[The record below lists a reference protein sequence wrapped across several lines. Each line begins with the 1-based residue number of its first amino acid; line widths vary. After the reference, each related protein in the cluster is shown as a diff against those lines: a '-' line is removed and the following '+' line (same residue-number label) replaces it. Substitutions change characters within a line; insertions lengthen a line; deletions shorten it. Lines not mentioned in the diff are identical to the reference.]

1 MAGSIHQTYEH
12 QVVVSDGGN
21 YYPTADNEINS
32 SNQDNDVLEEYSEKA
47 APPPKQKF
55 YKKKRYWIICSI
67 ITVIVVVV
75 VVVLA
80 LYVIFP
86 KIAQSLMNKSKI
98 DVTAADITFT
108 KPDALANQVYAK
120 RDGDDMN
127 STFYMNMQSALSDTG
142 PFSAKIR
149 FHNPIQV
156 YYNESYLGDIFLYN
170 ETSIGGG
177 HGTLNAVTPFL
188 IRDQPTFA
196 SFAKTMLAVE
206 SFKWTLKGKLDITAL
221 TRTATVDLN
230 KEIVLNGMNGFPNV
244 KINSFQLPGDDPNG
258 GILVELGTV
267 LESPSPIGVQL
278 GTIKLAIGYDGVP
291 LGSVTGQNVN
301 LVKGENNILLKG
313 TLAPQND
320 TVSLEKIGVLFSN
333 YVAGQ
338 LSNTT
343 AVGLSCA
350 PDGVN
355 AIGWLSEGFSTV
367 KLNVG
372 LTAGSP
378 LKIINGVSLGYLDLK
393 FDPASPYSPVAN
405 APAVIANF
413 QMPFGFT
420 LNITEVSQNITL
432 AINTTGEKTENFA
445 VMQTPYTP
453 AVSSQQNG
461 TIIFPLTNTALA
473 GIAGKESIYNQY
485 TYALTA
491 NSNYTFMVSG
501 IATTKAT
508 TPLGPIVLSGINFTV
523 PTTLNGLQFLNSS
536 ATVIN
541 SLDVTG
547 GTEAGLALAIN
558 VTMDNPSDFGISTG
572 DVSFNMGA
580 SGTTL
585 GLVTLNNLTLNR
597 GQNTVAAA
605 ASFDPKSSD
614 VGQNLLSTFV
624 MGSNNAVD
632 ISGYGNSTNIAS
644 LAEALS
650 VVSLS
655 STLPGLTTAL
665 IQGSSMAVLNDTL
678 QTSMV
683 GVKVTIANP
692 FSAGLSISKV
702 VAAATFV
709 GMPVGNIDQDISS
722 NPFVIGGKSTAT
734 SQDLSMSMNLEP
746 AAVALL
752 LRTLAL
758 QAGINTNA
766 LDGLLALGGFN
777 IEGQEDVGTDASL
790 FQGFDVSQFVLD
802 AMKALK
808 VDLSLSSTITIG
820 QYINDLAFSQADVV
834 VAADSSVTKLIPIV
848 GQPIVQQIVDGSILG
863 FDSIVMSNVGESSFT
878 VQMKGS
884 ISNSGPMDAIIS
896 FPTPLTI
903 YWQGRTLGTVTMANI
918 NAKAD
923 VGASFD
929 VQGSFS
935 IASGSDMADFSA
947 YLISNES
954 FEWEIVGKDVSVT
967 ALGFTFTGV
976 SLDKFVTLKGSNG
989 FKNAVT
995 VQNFYLPAND
1005 PAGGITLTADTI
1017 IHNPSQVGFNL
1028 GGAAFE
1034 TYFDGVDL
1042 GPLAS
1047 DGAAFFAP
1055 LTDSSMKMK
1064 GRLVSQEGSQQGIMA
1079 ITTVFGHYLAGL
1091 SSNLTIK
1098 GVSGS
1103 GSSGTVSWLT
1113 TAFKTINIENV
1124 VLPGPEAIPELI
1136 PSIEMKDLTLDFTK
1150 DQWAPPT
1157 SSSRV
1162 EAQLKNPFGFPLTVN
1177 QLDMAVQ
1184 ATYGG
1189 GTVATLDIPTSS
1201 ASTSSSGLITTGFNG
1216 IPFKVAN
1223 QELFTGF
1230 NSLLT
1235 LTPSVTFGLKGSSNA
1250 IASTA
1255 IGTLK
1260 LPGVPF
1266 DVGTTLAGFNS
1277 FGNIAVIKSLKV
1289 SGATAQYILVDLV
1302 VTLTNP
1308 SNITITVGDL
1318 NFDVYMN
1325 EYNAVVGKAYMLDT
1339 TIRPGAQDYNCA
1351 MHLAEGATSAE
1362 AVGKMLYYYLTGAT
1376 VPLTI
1381 QGTTSSTAIAPL
1393 KDGMSQLKLGTS
1405 INGVTQGLIQKLDI
1419 SVDINVLG
1427 GNGGYGEVKIT
1438 LFNPLDTKFALKH
1451 ITASCTSYLTCNYAG
1466 PLQYTTLE
1474 IGTVDYEFDAPF
1486 EIGPGDSIETGSI
1499 PVKINIAALDGIMA
1513 DIASLRAVYNVTQK
1527 ASVIVGDHFQTDQMV
1542 YAQQNVPYT
1551 IAMPPFP
1558 DTSDPVWP
1566 LICESYPA
1574 TALSAN
1580 ITDVISN
1587 ITTTANTTTTTSTT
1601 AVSTSSSLQISFTT
1615 IATETTTVATITS
1628 TSATTTDEAEPTTT
1642 EAATTTD
1649 TVVQTTTDAPVAPT
1663 DA

>member
-12 QVVVSDGGN
+12 QAVASDGGN
-21 YYPTADNEINS
+21 YYRTADDETNLRHD
-32 SNQDNDVLEEYSEKA
+32 DNDLMEEYSEKA

-55 YKKKRYWIICSI
+55 YKKKKYWIICSI
-67 ITVIVVVV
+67 TTVIVVVV
-75 VVVLA
+75 AVVLA

-98 DVTAADITFT
+98 DVTAAGITFN
-108 KPDALANQVYAK
+108 KPDALANQVYTK

-127 STFYMNMQSALSDTG
+127 STFYMNMESALSDTG
-142 PFSAKIR
+142 PFSATIK
-149 FHNPIQV
+149 FHNPVQIF
-156 YYNESYLGDIFLYN
+156 YNESYLGDIFLYN

-177 HGTLNAVTPFL
+177 HGNLNAITPFL
-188 IRDQPTFA
+188 IRDQAAFA
-196 SFAKTMLAVE
+196 AFAKTMLAVE

-291 LGSVTGQNVN
+291 LGMVAAQNVN
-301 LVKGENNILLKG
+301 LAKGENNILLKG
-313 TLAPQND
+313 TLSPHND
-320 TVSLEKIGVLFSN
+320 TASLDKIGVLFSN

-343 AVGLSCA
+343 AVGVSCA

-355 AIGWLSEGFSTV
+355 PINWLSEGFSTV
-367 KLNVG
+367 NLNVG
-372 LTAGSP
+372 LTAGAP
-378 LKIINGVSLGYLDLK
+378 LKIINGVSMGYLDLK
-393 FDPASPYSPVAN
+393 FDPAAPYSPIAN
-405 APAVIANF
+405 APAVTANF
-413 QMPFGFT
+413 QLPFGFS
-420 LNITEVSQNITL
+420 LNISEVSQNITL
-432 AINTTGEKTENFA
+432 AINTTGAQTESFA
-445 VMQTPYTP
+445 VMQTPFAP
-453 AVSSQQNG
+453 AVSNQQNG
-461 TIIFPLTNTALA
+461 TIIFPLNNTAIA
-473 GIAGKESIYNQY
+473 GIPGKESFYNQY

-491 NSNYTFMVSG
+491 SDNYTFMVSG
-501 IATTKAT
+501 IATTKT
-508 TPLGPIVLSGINFTV
+508 NTPIGPIVLTGINFTV
-523 PTTLNGLQFLNSS
+523 PTTLKGLQFLNST

-632 ISGYGNSTNIAS
+632 ISGYANSTSIAS
-644 LAEALS
+644 LAQALS

-665 IQGSSMAVLNDTL
+665 IQGSSMSVLDNTL

-722 NPFVIGGKSTAT
+722 NPFVIGGKATAT

-752 LRTLAL
+752 LRTLAV
-758 QAGINTNA
+758 QANMDTRA

-777 IEGQEDVGTDASL
+777 IEGQEDVGTDSSL
-790 FQGFDVSQFVLD
+790 FKGFDVSKFTLD

-820 QYINDLAFSQADVV
+820 QYVNDLAFSQAGVA
-834 VAADSSVTKLIPIV
+834 VAADNSVTKLIPIV
-848 GQPIVQQIVDGSILG
+848 GQPIVQQVVDGSILG
-863 FDSIVMSNVGESSFT
+863 FETIVMSNVAENSFT

-884 ISNSGPMDAIIS
+884 ISNSGPMDATIS

-903 YWQGRTLGTVTMANI
+903 YWQGKTLGTVTMANI
-918 NAKAD
+918 EAKAD

-935 IASGSDMADFSA
+935 VNNGNDMAEFSA
-947 YLISNES
+947 YLINNES
-954 FEWEIVGKDVSVT
+954 FEWEIVSKDVSVT
-967 ALGFTFTGV
+967 ALGFTFVGV

-995 VQNFYLPAND
+995 VKSFDLPAND
-1005 PAGGITLTADTI
+1005 PAGGITLTADTVI
-1017 IHNPSQVGFNL
+1017 NNPSQVGFNL

-1034 TYFDGVDL
+1034 TYFTGVDL
-1042 GPLAS
+1042 GPLAT

-1055 LTDSSMKMK
+1055 LSSSSMKMK
-1064 GRLVSQEGSQQGIMA
+1064 GRLIPQDTKEGIIA
-1079 ITTVFGHYLAGL
+1079 ITTVFGHYLAGM

-1103 GSSGTVSWLT
+1103 GSNGPVSWLT
-1113 TAFKTINIENV
+1113 SAFKTINIENV
-1124 VLPGPEAIPELI
+1124 VLPGPATIPKLI
-1136 PSIEMKDLTLDFTK
+1136 PSVEMKDLKLDFTK

-1157 SSSRV
+1157 SSSKV
-1162 EAQLKNPFGFPLTVN
+1162 EAQLKNPFGFPLSVA
-1177 QLDMAVQ
+1177 QLDMKVE
-1184 ATYGG
+1184 ATYQGAS
-1189 GTVATLDIPTSS
+1189 VATLDIPTSP
-1201 ASTSSSGLITTGFNG
+1201 ASTSNTGLITTGFND
-1216 IPFKVAN
+1216 IPFKVTN
-1223 QELFTGF
+1223 HELFTGF
-1230 NSLLT
+1230 NALLT

-1250 IASTA
+1250 IANTA
-1255 IGTLK
+1255 VGTLP
-1260 LPGVPF
+1260 LPGVTF
-1266 DVGTTLAGFNS
+1266 DVDTHLAGFNS
-1277 FGNIAVIKSLKV
+1277 FGNVATIKSLKV
-1289 SGATAQYILVDLV
+1289 TGATLQYIIVDLV
-1302 VTLTNP
+1302 VTLNNP
-1308 SNITITVGDL
+1308 SNITIIIGDV

-1325 EYNAVVGKAYMLDT
+1325 EYNAIVGKAYMLDT
-1339 TIRPGAQDYNCA
+1339 TIKPGAQDYNSV
-1351 MHLAEGATSAE
+1351 MHLAEGATSIE
-1362 AVGKMLYYYLTGAT
+1362 AVGKMLYYYLTGAA

-1381 QGTTSSTAIAPL
+1381 RGSATSTPIVPLQQGLSKL
-1393 KDGMSQLKLGTS
+1393 QLATS
-1405 INGVTQGLIQKLDI
+1405 INGVTTGLIEKLDVV
-1419 SVDINVLG
+1419 VDINDLAAG
-1427 GNGGYGEVKIT
+1427 LPAKATIT
-1438 LFNPLDTKFALKH
+1438 IRNPLDTKFALKS

-1466 PLQYTTLE
+1466 KYQYTNFQ
-1474 IGTVDYEFDAPF
+1474 IGAVNYEFPTPF
-1486 EIGPGDSIETGSI
+1486 EVGPGESKTTGEI
-1499 PVKINIAALDGIMA
+1499 PVNIDIANIDAVMA
-1513 DIASLRAVYNVTQK
+1513 DLGAMKGVYNITQT
-1527 ASVIVGDHFQTDQMV
+1527 AAAIVGDQFETDHMV
-1542 YAQQNVPYT
+1542 YSQMNVPYT
-1551 IAMPPFP
+1551 ISIPGFP
-1558 DTSDPVWP
+1558 DQYDPTWAAICDSPPSGGNVPDTLSLTLNNSTSSAAPNATYTATSAAVSSTTSSVVPV
-1566 LICESYPA
+1566 S
-1574 TALSAN
+1574 
-1580 ITDVISN
+1580 
-1587 ITTTANTTTTTSTT
+1587 TTTTD
-1601 AVSTSSSLQISFTT
+1601 AA
-1615 IATETTTVATITS
+1615 ATG
-1628 TSATTTDEAEPTTT
+1628 ATTEAPKPTTT
-1642 EAATTTD
+1642 EAAAT
-1649 TVVQTTTDAPVAPT
+1649 TTTDAPVQSSTTEAAAPT
-1663 DA
+1663 PTE

>member
-1 MAGSIHQTYEH
+1 MADHTHQTYNH
-12 QVVVSDGGN
+12 DAVVSDN
-21 YYPTADNEINS
+21 HEYYHND
-32 SNQDNDVLEEYSEKA
+32 QDGLRNDDLMEEYSEKA

-67 ITVIVVVV
+67 TTVIVVVV
-75 VVVLA
+75 AVVLA

-98 DVTAADITFT
+98 DVTAAGITFT

-127 STFYMNMQSALSDTG
+127 STFYMNMESALSDTG
-142 PFSAKIR
+142 PFHASIK
-149 FHNPIQV
+149 FHNPVQIF
-156 YYNESYLGDIFLYN
+156 YNESYLGDIFLYN

-177 HGTLNAVTPFL
+177 HGTLNAITPFL
-188 IRDQPTFA
+188 IRDQAAFA
-196 SFAKTMLAVE
+196 AFAKTMLAVE

-221 TRTATVDLN
+221 SRTATVDLN

-291 LGSVTGQNVN
+291 LGMVTAQNVN
-301 LVKGENNILLKG
+301 LAKGENNILLKG
-313 TLAPQND
+313 TLSPHND
-320 TVSLEKIGVLFSN
+320 TASLDKIGVLFSN

-343 AVGLSCA
+343 AVGVSCA

-355 AIGWLSEGFSTV
+355 PIGWLSEGFSTV
-367 KLNVG
+367 NLNVG
-372 LTAGSP
+372 LTAGAP
-378 LKIINGVSLGYLDLK
+378 LKIINGVSMGYLDLK
-393 FDPASPYSPVAN
+393 FDPAAPYSPVAN
-405 APAVIANF
+405 APAVTANF
-413 QMPFGFT
+413 QLPFGFS
-420 LNITEVSQNITL
+420 LNISEVSQNITL
-432 AINTTGEKTENFA
+432 AINTTGEQTESFA
-445 VMQTPYTP
+445 VMQTPFSP
-453 AVSSQQNG
+453 AVSNQQNG
-461 TIIFPLTNTALA
+461 TIIFPLSNTAIA
-473 GIAGKESIYNQY
+473 GIPGKESFYNQY

-491 NSNYTFMVSG
+491 SDNYTFMVSG
-501 IATTKAT
+501 IATTKT
-508 TPLGPIVLSGINFTV
+508 NTPIGPIVLTGINFTV
-523 PTTLNGLQFLNSS
+523 PTTLKGLQFLNST

-632 ISGYGNSTNIAS
+632 ISGYANSTNIAS
-644 LAEALS
+644 LAQALS

-665 IQGSSMAVLNDTL
+665 IQGSSMSVLDDTL

-722 NPFVIGGKSTAT
+722 NPFVIGGKATAT

-752 LRTLAL
+752 LRTLAV
-758 QAGINTNA
+758 QANMDTRA

-777 IEGQEDVGTDASL
+777 IEGQEDVGTDSSL
-790 FQGFDVSQFVLD
+790 FKGFDVSKFTLD

-820 QYINDLAFSQADVV
+820 QYVNDLAFSQAGVTV
-834 VAADSSVTKLIPIV
+834 SADNSVTKLIPIV
-848 GQPIVQQIVDGSILG
+848 GQPIVQQVVDGSVLG
-863 FDSIVMSNVGESSFT
+863 FETIVMSNVGENSFT

-884 ISNSGPMDAIIS
+884 ISNSGPMDATIS

-903 YWQGRTLGTVTMANI
+903 YWQGKTLGTVTMANI
-918 NAKAD
+918 EAKAD

-935 IASGSDMADFSA
+935 VNNGNDMAEFSA
-947 YLISNES
+947 YLINNES
-954 FEWEIVGKDVSVT
+954 FEWEIVSKDVSVT
-967 ALGFTFTGV
+967 ALGFTFVGV

-995 VQNFYLPAND
+995 VKSFDLPAND
-1005 PAGGITLTADTI
+1005 PAGGITLTADTVI
-1017 IHNPSQVGFNL
+1017 NNPSQVGFNL

-1034 TYFDGVDL
+1034 TYFNGVDL
-1042 GPLAS
+1042 GPLAT

-1055 LTDSSMKMK
+1055 LSSSSMKMK
-1064 GRLVSQEGSQQGIMA
+1064 GRLIPQDTKEGIVA
-1079 ITTVFGHYLAGL
+1079 ITTVFGHYLAGM
-1091 SSNLTIK
+1091 SSELTIK

-1103 GSSGTVSWLT
+1103 GSNGPVSWLT
-1113 TAFKTINIENV
+1113 TAFKTINIEKV
-1124 VLPGPEAIPELI
+1124 VLPGPPTVPELI
-1136 PSIEMKDLTLDFTK
+1136 PSIEMKDLKLDFTK

-1162 EAQLKNPFGFPLTVN
+1162 EAQLKNPFGFPLSVA
-1177 QLDMAVQ
+1177 QLDMKVE
-1184 ATYGG
+1184 ATYQGAS
-1189 GTVATLDIPTSS
+1189 VATLDIPTSP
-1201 ASTSSSGLITTGFNG
+1201 ASTSNTGLITTGFND
-1216 IPFKVAN
+1216 IPFKVVN
-1223 QELFTGF
+1223 HELFAGF
-1230 NSLLT
+1230 NALLT

-1250 IASTA
+1250 VANTA
-1255 IGTLK
+1255 VGTLS
-1260 LPGVPF
+1260 LPGVKF
-1266 DVGTTLAGFNS
+1266 DVDTHLAGFNS
-1277 FGNIAVIKSLKV
+1277 FGNTAVVKSLKV
-1289 SGATAQYILVDLV
+1289 TGATLKYIIVELD
-1302 VTLTNP
+1302 VTLANP
-1308 SNITITVGDL
+1308 SNITITIGDV
-1318 NFDVYMN
+1318 NFDVVMN
-1325 EYNAVVGKAYMLDT
+1325 EYGAVVGKAYMLDT
-1339 TIRPGAQDYNCA
+1339 TIKPGAQDYKSI
-1351 MHLAEGATSAE
+1351 MHLGEGATSIE
-1362 AVGKMLYYYLTGAT
+1362 AVGKMLFYYLTGAA

-1381 QGTTSSTAIAPL
+1381 QGSPTSTTIEPL
-1393 KDGMSQLKLGTS
+1393 KQGLSQLKLATS
-1405 INGVTQGLIQKLDI
+1405 INGVNEGLIEQID
-1419 SVDINVLG
+1419 
-1427 GNGGYGEVKIT
+1427 VKGDLMTIANT
-1438 LFNPLDTKFALKH
+1438 GFASAKIRIHNPLDTPFTLKH
-1451 ITASCTSYLTCNYAG
+1451 IKASTTQYLTCNSAG
-1466 PLQYTTLE
+1466 NLRYTNQE
-1474 IGTVDYEFDAPF
+1474 IGTIDYELPT
-1486 EIGPGDSIETGSI
+1486 PMVI
-1499 PVKINIAALDGIMA
+1499 PAKSSVTSDDWPVAIDLARLDIVMSAIM
-1513 DIASLRAVYNVTQK
+1513 SLERHYNVTQT
-1527 ASVIVGDHFQTDQMV
+1527 ASVVVGDGFASTEMYYTQ
-1542 YAQQNVPYT
+1542 ANVPYT
-1551 IAMPPFP
+1551 MDIPEITATPPEQMKEFCDAP
-1558 DTSDPVWP
+1558 P
-1566 LICESYPA
+1566 LSGFSLLQP
-1574 TALSAN
+1574 N
-1580 ITDVISN
+1580 G
-1587 ITTTANTTTTTSTT
+1587 TANATSSAIPSSALPTSTPLPTGSTDLPSGSTAVPTTTTEEAKPSTT
-1601 AVSTSSSLQISFTT
+1601 EETKPTP
-1615 IATETTTVATITS
+1615 TEEV
-1628 TSATTTDEAEPTTT
+1628 PTTT
-1642 EAATTTD
+1642 TESAQPTATTQKPSEASPAAQST
-1649 TVVQTTTDAPVAPT
+1649 A
-1663 DA
+1663 